1 MRKLLGLMTFL
12 MLASLP
18 TMAQDTPA
26 GEVGG
31 GYTFRSYGHPPAA
44 QPPSRISMN
53 GWNVTG
59 DYNFNRWLGVAVDG
73 DWTTNSTDGATTHIS
88 TAMIGPQIYPL
99 GHHRLTPFVHGL
111 VGAGRYYINVPGCG
125 CFGPNFTDDFAQY
138 AFAWAVG
145 GGVDYTVVPHVA
157 VRLGQIDFEQVR
169 FGLQDFQSGA
179 QPAQNN
185 FKYSAGILF
194 RF

>member
-1 MRKLLGLMTFL
+1 MRKLLGLTTL
-12 MLASLP
+12 LILASLP
-18 TMAQDTPA
+18 AMAQGTPA

-31 GYTFRSYGHPPAA
+31 GYTFRSYGLPTFE

-59 DYNFNRWLGVAVDG
+59 DYNFNQWLGAAVDV
-73 DWTTNSTDGATTHIS
+73 DWTTNTSGDPVNGFGTTHIS
-88 TAMIGPQIYPL
+88 TAMIGPQIYPM

-111 VGAGRYYINVPGCG
+111 FGAGRFY
-125 CFGPNFTDDFAQY
+125 FNFPSAPFDFAEY
-138 AFAWAVG
+138 DFAWAAG
-145 GGVDYTVVPHVA
+145 GGVDYTVTPHVA
-157 VRLGQIDFEQVR
+157 VRLGQLDYEQVH
-169 FGLQDFQSGA
+169 FGLQAFGNGA
-179 QPAQNN
+179 AAAQNN

>member
-12 MLASLP
+12 LLASLP
-18 TMAQDTPA
+18 AMAQGTPA

-31 GYTFRSYGHPPAA
+31 GYTFRSYGLPSFE

-53 GWNVTG
+53 GWNATG
-59 DYNFNRWLGVAVDG
+59 DYNFNPWFGVAVDV
-73 DWTTNSTDGATTHIS
+73 DWTTNSTDGAETHIS

-111 VGAGRYYINVPGCG
+111 VGAGRYYFNVPDCG
-125 CFGPNFTDDFAQY
+125 CFGPNFTNDFSEY
-138 AFAWAVG
+138 AVAWAVG
-145 GGVDYTVVPHVA
+145 GGVDYTVAPHVA

-169 FGLQDFQSGA
+169 FELQAFQSGA
-179 QPAQNN
+179 AAAQNN